1 MAEINWGLI
10 DTQSPAKIANAL
22 MPSPEQQGA
31 QALQVMQLQ
40 QAARQG
46 QVSQMQMDQARKDK
60 AALEKFYGVVA
71 ANGGPSDPIELEKQL
86 IGSGV
91 QHFVDLGITA
101 RQKRIEQEK
110 FGAILN
116 PSLAA
121 PTPTPSAPPP
131 IAAEPGSFAADVA
144 MRRAAT
150 AVPWAVPPQTNA
162 LAPMPAIAPAPQT
175 NALAPTLTPGG
186 SDVTALRRKR
196 DALLTLGTAN
206 GNAAAAIVDRE
217 IETALRP
224 SVYHVVPNVGLVE
237 SGTGRVITPA
247 VESKD
252 PLIKEYEYAKNQ
264 GFTGSLFDYKKQ
276 ITAAGRTQATPSA
289 PVAVAMP
296 DGSVKYVSR
305 EEAITKGMTPANAME
320 GLTPK
325 EIQKREAVYPQ
336 ATGAVK
342 QFETNADILLAQLK
356 KLRDSEGLSGI
367 TGQFA
372 GRTLNITPSARSAQA
387 DLKTIKAEGT
397 LGALTALRSLSKTG
411 GALGNT
417 SDKDVELLN
426 NSYAALDQVQNTED
440 FKRKIDD
447 AIFKTESAKK
457 NARETYD
464 MTYEYKTKRP
474 SATTKGGASGS
485 IGKWGTAVAE

>member
-1 MAEINWGLI
+1 MAEINWGLV
-10 DTQSPAKIANAL
+10 DTQAPAKIANAL

-91 QHFVDLGITA
+91 QHFVDMGITA
-101 RQKRIEQEK
+101 RQKRVEQEK

-116 PSLAA
+116 PSGAA
-121 PTPTPSAPPP
+121 PTGMAPAP
-131 IAAEPGSFAADVA
+131 A
-144 MRRAAT
+144 MAPAT
-150 AVPWAVPPQTNA
+150 QTNA
-162 LAPMPAIAPAPQT
+162 LAPMPAMAPATQT

-224 SVYHVVPNVGLVE
+224 PVYHMVPNVGLVDP
-237 SGTGRVITPA
+237 STARVITPA
-247 VESKD
+247 VDSKD

-264 GFTGSLFDYKKQ
+264 GFTGSLFEYKKQ
-276 ITAAGRTQATPSA
+276 ITAAGRTQATPPA

-305 EEAITKGMTPANAME
+305 EEAINKGMTPANAME

-336 ATGAVK
+336 ATSAVK
-342 QFETNADILLAQLK
+342 GFESKSDSFVKDLK
-356 KLRDSEGLSGI
+356 SLRDHPGLSQI
-367 TGQFA
+367 TGVVA
-372 GRTLNITPSARSAQA
+372 GRVPGISAEGRSAQA
-387 DLKTIKAEGT
+387 LYDKIMAKGGFQALQDLRDA
-397 LGALTALRSLSKTG
+397 AKTG
-411 GALGNT
+411 GALGNISNQEGT
-417 SDKDVELLN
+417 QLKASFAAIDRRQDAPDVK
-426 NSYAALDQVQNTED
+426 AALDGAIASVEGARTRTREAYDNTY
-440 FKRKIDD
+440 
-447 AIFKTESAKK
+447 S
-457 NARETYD
+457 
-464 MTYEYKTKRP
+464 YKASRP
-474 SATTKGGASGS
+474 GSSASGTW
-485 IGKWGTAVAE
+485 KDL